1 MITLDEITP
10 EKILELEFER
20 DTRRS
25 KLVNRLSVERLC
37 ERVRAAERE
46 LEHANTCR
54 QLRARSLRADGMPV
68 VEIADWLGA
77 SVSAVR
83 VWLRADVEVQFSSRG
98 WAHVE

>member
-1 MITLDEITP
+1 MIALDEITP

-20 DTRRS
+20 DARRS

-46 LEHANTCR
+46 LEHATTCR
-54 QLRARSLRADGMPV
+54 QLRARSMRAEGMTLA
-68 VEIADWLGA
+68 EIADWFGM

-83 VWLRADVEVQFSSRG
+83 GWLKADVKVQLSSTG
-98 WAHVE
+98 WGYVK

>member
-20 DTRRS
+20 DARRS

-46 LEHANTCR
+46 LEHATTCR
-54 QLRARSLRADGMPV
+54 QLRARSMRAEGMTMAEVAVWFRVGVSEVDG
-68 VEIADWLGA
+68 WLA
-77 SVSAVR
+77 
-83 VWLRADVEVQFSSRG
+83 ADVEVQLSSRG
-98 WAHVE
+98 WGYVE

>member
-20 DTRRS
+20 DARRS

-46 LEHANTCR
+46 
-54 QLRARSLRADGMPV
+54 
-68 VEIADWLGA
+68 
-77 SVSAVR
+77 
-83 VWLRADVEVQFSSRG
+83 
-98 WAHVE
+98 